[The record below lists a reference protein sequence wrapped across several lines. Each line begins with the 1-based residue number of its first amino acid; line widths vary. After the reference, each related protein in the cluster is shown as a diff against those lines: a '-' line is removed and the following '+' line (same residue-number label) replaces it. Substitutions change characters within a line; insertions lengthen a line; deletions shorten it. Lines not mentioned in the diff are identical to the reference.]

1 MTELVFIVSRSEP
14 KQYLYLKHFY
24 ADDHRE
30 VILDRRA
37 GGATPEPEA
46 TAAGRASHLAGP

>member
-24 ADDHRE
+24 AVRCFYVWDSE
-30 VILDRRA
+30 RRVDGAEGSCPSPPVA
-37 GGATPEPEA
+37 G
-46 TAAGRASHLAGP
+46 